1 MSSTSDSIHLRN
13 IDTNISNIYSM
24 LNIMSNTMIISQL
37 QDIRRPRLNTSV
49 PSPSLVRQY
58 MPQMPQTTPSPL
70 NTTNATNSTSNTSP
84 TTRLP
89 NSLSNLFSTMFRTEG
104 FPGSGI
110 AMGFSNMDVSV
121 PNNTEDQNIVI
132 SHHNIFNNTKI
143 KLKTYDQEEGIELE
157 QCTICLNDIENNQ
170 IVREINKCKHCF
182 HVECTDKWFEEHIT
196 CPHCRQDIRSEIV
209 D

>member
-1 MSSTSDSIHLRN
+1 
-13 IDTNISNIYSM
+13 
-24 LNIMSNTMIISQL
+24 
-37 QDIRRPRLNTSV
+37 
-49 PSPSLVRQY
+49 
-58 MPQMPQTTPSPL
+58 
-70 NTTNATNSTSNTSP
+70 
-84 TTRLP
+84 
-89 NSLSNLFSTMFRTEG
+89 MFRNEG

-121 PNNTEDQNIVI
+121 PNNTEQNIVI

-182 HVECTDKWFEEHIT
+182 HVECADKWFEEHIT
-196 CPHCRQDIRSEIV
+196 CPNCRQDIRAEIV

>member
-49 PSPSLVRQY
+49 PSLVRQY
-58 MPQMPQTTPSPL
+58 MPQMSQMSQMPQMPQTTPSPL
-70 NTTNATNSTSNTSP
+70 NTTNATNSTSNISP

-104 FPGSGI
+104 LPSGGI
-110 AMGFSNMDVSV
+110 AMGFGNMDISV
-121 PNNTEDQNIVI
+121 QNNTEDQNIVI

-143 KLKTYDQEEGIELE
+143 KLKT
-157 QCTICLNDIENNQ
+157 
-170 IVREINKCKHCF
+170 
-182 HVECTDKWFEEHIT
+182 
-196 CPHCRQDIRSEIV
+196 
-209 D
+209 